1 MDGLLV
7 VGGLSKRVDLLLVA
21 DAVIRLISRVWR
33 SII

>member
-21 DAVIRLISRVWR
+21 DTVIRLISWVWR
-33 SII
+33 SIV